1 MYTCLSADAA
11 EDARSSALVTQ
22 ETARDVRHVEAL
34 A

>member
-11 EDARSSALVTQ
+11 EGARSSALVTQ
-22 ETARDVRHVEAL
+22 ETAQDVRLVGAL